1 MNVTVVNSGKK
12 IAYCESTLETMM
24 QFVKK
29 SGATADEVRSV
40 VDQIKTAA
48 TSRVYN
54 VVAAMAT
61 DNVDTAVTVAKTL
74 NTYLETLKIQGK
86 TSGASLITAVNRVM
100 PIADSVVAG
109 KRDFP
114 AIPDSAIEAMGL
126 EENYTPEMINKLTG
140 AMEQFI
146 EARKIMIDELYSITT
161 ANVDEDTREVY
172 SNIGKAVETFTNNE
186 VVHFAKLKD
195 ALMACN
201 MNLGKLGEQID
212 DMSAGLKNMLTNTNV
227 SVDISGQDEEF

>member
-29 SGATADEVRSV
+29 SGATADEVRFV

-74 NTYLETLKIQGK
+74 SSYLETLKVQGK
-86 TSGASLITAVNRVM
+86 SSGASLITAVNRVM
-100 PIADSVVAG
+100 PIADTVVAG
-109 KRDFP
+109 KREFP
-114 AIPDSAIEAMGL
+114 AIADSAIEAMGL

-212 DMSAGLKNMLTNTNV
+212 DMSAGLKNMLTNSNV